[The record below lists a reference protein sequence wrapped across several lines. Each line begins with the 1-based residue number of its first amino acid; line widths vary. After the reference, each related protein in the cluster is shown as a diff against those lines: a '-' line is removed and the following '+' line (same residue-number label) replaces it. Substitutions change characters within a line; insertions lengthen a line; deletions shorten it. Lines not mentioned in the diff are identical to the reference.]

1 MKMNKKLLALPIL
14 ILPLTVMAQGK
25 PEKMSNTVIET
36 AVDRFVPLICKKGL
50 NAAIQEVQKCY
61 KDTLA
66 TYPEIEQCLI
76 ADSFVVFNAAI
87 QNHNDIQN
95 KNPIHY
101 PESYIELNQYGQRL
115 EKYRKEIPKYQ
126 QYSRLEFRKYVGQST
141 GDLSDELSIMKHDQ
155 TSHCVEE

>member
-1 MKMNKKLLALPIL
+1 MFNC
-14 ILPLTVMAQGK
+14 
-25 PEKMSNTVIET
+25 
-36 AVDRFVPLICKKGL
+36 RFFCC
-50 NAAIQEVQKCY
+50 IQC
-61 KDTLA
+61 
-66 TYPEIEQCLI
+66 
-76 ADSFVVFNAAI
+76 S
-87 QNHNDIQN
+87 
-95 KNPIHY
+95 Y